1 MAASS
6 SPPPTPPPKVNGFD
20 IHSAAMENVFIGISG
35 LIGAG
40 KSTLA
45 TALGK
50 RLNLPVYY
58 EPVQDNEYLEDF
70 YKDIKTH
77 AFAMQVYLLNK
88 RFSQQQ
94 VIIWQ
99 GKGGVQDRTI
109 YEDSIFAK
117 MLRDSGLM
125 QDRDYK
131 TYISLFQHM
140 SNFMKKPNVI
150 VHLDVSPEESMRRIS
165 MRNRGCESGITL
177 EYLQNLKKAYDV
189 FIFEISRL
197 IPVIKVNYERFR
209 TADEMAAAIADKYM
223 SLGRIQHIFYDE
235 IRERENVSST
245 ATNLLLDLCQDKP
258 VKRKPDAKSA
268 SSSSKSGTSAPV
280 ELAEKE
286 GAKKSRRGRRKKVS
300 SSSA

>member
-1 MAASS
+1 M
-6 SPPPTPPPKVNGFD
+6 NGFD

-70 YKDIKTH
+70 YKDIKAH

-125 QDRDYK
+125 QDRDYN

-150 VHLDVSPEESMRRIS
+150 VHLDVSAEESMRRIS
-165 MRNRGCESGITL
+165 MRNRGCELGITL

-189 FIFEISRL
+189 FICEIARL
-197 IPVIKVNYERFR
+197 IPVIKVNYEQFR
-209 TADEMAAAIADKYM
+209 TADEMAEAIAEKYL
-223 SLGRIQHIFYDE
+223 SLGRIQHIFYEEKKQLHDLNQE
-235 IRERENVSST
+235 ELATPSKPITIHTGAANEDTSQSPSKRQKGEEGKT
-245 ATNLLLDLCQDKP
+245 A
-258 VKRKPDAKSA
+258 SA
-268 SSSSKSGTSAPV
+268 SEET
-280 ELAEKE
+280 
-286 GAKKSRRGRRKKVS
+286 RKDDS
-300 SSSA
+300 

>member
-1 MAASS
+1 MS
-6 SPPPTPPPKVNGFD
+6 PPPKVNGFD

-70 YKDIKTH
+70 YKDIKTYS
-77 AFAMQVYLLNK
+77 FAMQVYLLNK

-125 QDRDYK
+125 QDRDYN

-165 MRNRGCESGITL
+165 SRNRGCESGITL

-189 FIFEISRL
+189 FIVEISRL

-209 TADEMAAAIADKYM
+209 TADEMAAAIADKYL
-223 SLGRIQHIFYDE
+223 SLGRIQHVFYE
-235 IRERENVSST
+235 KIEKHENVRPV
-245 ATNLLLDLCQDKP
+245 ATNLLLDLCEANEESTKTAFTVP
-258 VKRKPDAKSA
+258 NSTSSTSSL
-268 SSSSKSGTSAPV
+268 SSSSTPGSSSSNV
-280 ELAEKE
+280 
-286 GAKKSRRGRRKKVS
+286 KKSRRGRRKKV
-300 SSSA
+300 AATQVGA

>member
-1 MAASS
+1 
-6 SPPPTPPPKVNGFD
+6 
-20 IHSAAMENVFIGISG
+20 
-35 LIGAG
+35 
-40 KSTLA
+40 
-45 TALGK
+45 
-50 RLNLPVYY
+50 
-58 EPVQDNEYLEDF
+58 
-70 YKDIKTH
+70 
-77 AFAMQVYLLNK
+77 MQVYLLNK

-165 MRNRGCESGITL
+165 SRNRGCESGITL
-177 EYLQNLKKAYDV
+177 EYLQNLKQAYDV

-209 TADEMAAAIADKYM
+209 TADEMAEAIADKYM
-223 SLGRIQHIFYDE
+223 SLGRIQHVFYDE
-235 IRERENVSST
+235 VRERENVRPT
-245 ATNLLLDLCQDKP
+245 ASNLLLDLCQAADKP
-258 VKRKPDAKSA
+258 TKRKPSAKPT
-268 SSSSKSGTSAPV
+268 SSTSPTARPEIAPQ
-280 ELAEKE
+280 KE
-286 GAKKSRRGRRKKVS
+286 GPKKSRRGRRKKVLGAQES
-300 SSSA
+300 S

>member
-1 MAASS
+1 MS
-6 SPPPTPPPKVNGFD
+6 PPPKVNGFD

-70 YKDIKTH
+70 YKDIKAH
-77 AFAMQVYLLNK
+77 SFAMQVYLLNK

-125 QDRDYK
+125 QDRDYN

-165 MRNRGCESGITL
+165 SRNRGCESGITL

-189 FIFEISRL
+189 FIVEISRL

-209 TADEMAAAIADKYM
+209 TADEMAAAIAAKYL
-223 SLGRIQHIFYDE
+223 SLGRVQHVFYDKAE
-235 IRERENVSST
+235 QNENVGPS
-245 ATNLLLDLCQDKP
+245 ANNLLLDLCETEKP
-258 VKRKPDAKSA
+258 MRSLARAPSNTSSTG
-268 SSSSKSGTSAPV
+268 SSSSTSQT
-280 ELAEKE
+280 
-286 GAKKSRRGRRKKVS
+286 GAKKSRRGRRKKAVS
-300 SSSA
+300 A

>member
-1 MAASS
+1 
-6 SPPPTPPPKVNGFD
+6 
-20 IHSAAMENVFIGISG
+20 MENVFIGISG

-45 TALGK
+45 AALGK
-50 RLNLPVYY
+50 RMNLPVYY
-58 EPVQDNEYLEDF
+58 EPVADNEYLEDF
-70 YKDIKTH
+70 YKDIKTY

-150 VHLDVSPEESMRRIS
+150 VHLDVSPEESMRRIT

-177 EYLQNLKKAYDV
+177 EYLQNLKQAYDV
-189 FIFEISRL
+189 FILEISRL

-209 TADEMAAAIADKYM
+209 TVDEMAAAIADKYM
-223 SLGRIQHIFYDE
+223 SLGRIQHVFYE
-235 IRERENVSST
+235 ERADTENVRPV
-245 ATNLLLDLCQDKP
+245 ATNLLLDLCQA
-258 VKRKPDAKSA
+258 DAKSTPQKDL
-268 SSSSKSGTSAPV
+268 SSSSCSSTPAPSPSPS
-280 ELAEKE
+280 
-286 GAKKSRRGRRKKVS
+286 GAKKNRRGRRKKVLGVQ
-300 SSSA
+300 AC

>member
-1 MAASS
+1 
-6 SPPPTPPPKVNGFD
+6 
-20 IHSAAMENVFIGISG
+20 MENVFIGISG

-70 YKDIKTH
+70 YKDIKTYS
-77 AFAMQVYLLNK
+77 FAMQVYLLNK

-150 VHLDVSPEESMRRIS
+150 VHLDVSPEESMRRIES
-165 MRNRGCESGITL
+165 RHRGCESGITL
-177 EYLQNLKKAYDV
+177 EYLQNLKRAYDV
-189 FIFEISRL
+189 FIVEISRL
-197 IPVIKVNYERFR
+197 IPVIRVNYERFR

-223 SLGRIQHIFYDE
+223 SLGRIQHVFYEELGD
-235 IRERENVSST
+235 RENVSPT
-245 ATNLLLDLCQDKP
+245 PTNLLLDLCQAADKH
-258 VKRKPDAKSA
+258 VKLKSKPQPSSSA
-268 SSSSKSGTSAPV
+268 SSSTSTPV
-280 ELAEKE
+280 DSVPQKE
-286 GAKKSRRGRRKKVS
+286 GKKSRRGGRRKKPLGTQV
-300 SSSA
+300 